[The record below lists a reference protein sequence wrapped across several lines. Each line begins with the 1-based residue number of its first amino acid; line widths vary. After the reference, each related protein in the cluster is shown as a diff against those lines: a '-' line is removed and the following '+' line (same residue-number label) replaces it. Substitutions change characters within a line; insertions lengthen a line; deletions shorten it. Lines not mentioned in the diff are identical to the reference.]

1 MIVIHCCMVGLYPDS
16 RHRSS
21 IVRSFFVSALLKR
34 CLRIPSLTRIVAAV
48 EEEEKEEVEVEE
60 TEEEVEEM
68 DGENLVGFGVGN
80 EDRLLLLI
88 RARFCVVAVVRDGDL
103 SALKFDV
110 TVASVG
116 TVPGTFC

>member
-48 EEEEKEEVEVEE
+48 EEEEKEEVEE

-80 EDRLLLLI
+80 EDGLLLLI

>member
-34 CLRIPSLTRIVAAV
+34 CLRIPSLTRTVAVV
-48 EEEEKEEVEVEE
+48 EEEEKEE
-60 TEEEVEEM
+60 EVEEM
-68 DGENLVGFGVGN
+68 GGEKLAGVGVGN
-80 EDRLLLLI
+80 EDGLLLLI
-88 RARFCVVAVVRDGDL
+88 SSRFCVVAVVRGGDL